1 MEIKTGYGYVSIAK
15 AVKELENKD
24 YIPYFLQ
31 SIYIDKKGLL
41 NEFREFEKKVIEA
54 YEKLE

>member
-1 MEIKTGYGYVSIAK
+1 MEINTGYGYVSIAK

-24 YIPYFLQ
+24 DIPYFLQ

-54 YEKLE
+54 YNEL